1 MNPIFPAS
9 YSTLCP
15 NALAVLIADKFNLTH
30 VSCKLLVK
38 GVGDTYL
45 VETPATRFIL
55 RVYRSSHR
63 SLPQIKEEVQL
74 LQELKRAGVS
84 VSYPVADAKGGVI
97 IKVNAA
103 EGERHAVLFS
113 YAAGT
118 TVKLLDENQLR
129 NLGQEMARFHNV
141 SAKLSL
147 GEERWVFDAN
157 TTLYK
162 PLELIRPAFV
172 EDPAGYAWLEKV
184 VNQVNDKVYSADSS
198 TFSKGYCHFDFLPK
212 NFHFEGEA
220 ITLFDFDFMGH
231 GLLVNDIMSF
241 WQHLMLDVYTQ
252 RMTGEAARE
261 AYKVFL
267 VAYGEHRPVSTEE
280 LALVPYLSIGF
291 WLFYMGFHTTHD
303 QFYVYTQPGQVKAYT
318 AILKHIVENYWTET
332 EL

>member
-1 MNPIFPAS
+1 MNPNFPAR

-15 NALAVLIADKFNLTH
+15 NALAVLIADKFNLTD
-30 VSCKLLVK
+30 VSCKLLVR

-74 LQELKRAGVS
+74 LQELQQSGVS
-84 VSYPVADAKGGVI
+84 VSYPIKKLSGDVI
-97 IKVNAA
+97 ININAV

-113 YAAGT
+113 YAPGSP
-118 TVKLLDENQLR
+118 VKLLNNNQLR
-129 NLGQEMARFHNV
+129 NLGIEMSRFHNV

-147 GEERWVFDAN
+147 GGERWVFNAN

-162 PLELIRPAFV
+162 PLELIRLAFV
-172 EDPAGYAWLEKV
+172 DDPVGYEWLEKV
-184 VNQVNDKVYSADSS
+184 VNQVNDKVYLADSS

-212 NFHFEGEA
+212 NFHFEGDA
-220 ITLFDFDFMGH
+220 IALFDFDFMGY

-241 WQHLMLDVYTQ
+241 WQHLMLDVYTS
-252 RMTGEAARE
+252 RMTKEAAME
-261 AYKVFL
+261 AYDVFL
-267 VAYGEHRPVSTEE
+267 QAYCEQRPVSTEE
-280 LALVPYLSIGF
+280 LALVPYLAIGF

-303 QFYVYTQPGQVKAYT
+303 QFYVYSQPGQVKAYT